1 MSEIWCFQFMEY
13 SKALLVAI
21 VTERLRRAAVL
32 FDAESYKQSYQELPP
47 NSSKGQLFRL
57 MQKASEL
64 QSQMC
69 V

>member
-1 MSEIWCFQFMEY
+1 MKSLQ
-13 SKALLVAI
+13 SLSVAI

-32 FDAESYKQSYQELPP
+32 FDAESYKQCYQELPP

-57 MQKASEL
+57 MQVASEL